1 MRLKESVSTPSSS
14 REATGSATL
23 KLPAA
28 MAPVACT
35 RRKIGRESRAA
46 RPTAPPSPA
55 RTISSVIKS
64 AWLRALASAAVIA
77 SSLKP
82 R

>member
-1 MRLKESVSTPSSS
+1 MLKF
-14 REATGSATL
+14 
-23 KLPAA
+23 PAA
-28 MAPVACT
+28 MAPVART

-46 RPTAPPSPA
+46 RPTAPPRPA
-55 RTISSVIKS
+55 STMISVISS
-64 AWLRALASAAVIA
+64 AWLRALASAAAIA